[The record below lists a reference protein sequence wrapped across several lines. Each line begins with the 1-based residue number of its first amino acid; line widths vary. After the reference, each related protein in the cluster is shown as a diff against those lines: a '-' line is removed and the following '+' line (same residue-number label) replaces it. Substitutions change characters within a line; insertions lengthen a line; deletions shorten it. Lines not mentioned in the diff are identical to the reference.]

1 MSKVFIDTNVVL
13 DLLAKHKPYPTQSL
27 QLFSLADKKELDLV
41 ISTLSIVNVHYILSE
56 RMKIKDSRSILGKFK
71 VLVNSYELNDKIIDL
86 ALNDFDFKDFEDGLQ
101 YYTALESQCDL
112 IVTRNV
118 RDFKE
123 SAIPV
128 LSPREY
134 LTKINAGR

>member
-1 MSKVFIDTNVVL
+1 
-13 DLLAKHKPYPTQSL
+13 
-27 QLFSLADKKELDLV
+27 
-41 ISTLSIVNVHYILSE
+41 
-56 RMKIKDSRSILGKFK
+56 MKIKDSRSILGKFK

-112 IVTRNV
+112 IVTRNL

-134 LTKINAGR
+134 LTKIDAER

>member
-1 MSKVFIDTNVVL
+1 MSKVLIDTNVVL
-13 DLLAKHKPYPTQSL
+13 DLLAKRKPYHIESL
-27 QLFSLADKKELDLV
+27 QLFSLADKNEVDLV
-41 ISTLSIVNVHYILSE
+41 ISALSIVNVHYVLSE

-86 ALNDFDFKDFEDGLQ
+86 ALNDFNFKDFEDGLQ

-112 IVTRNV
+112 IVTRNL

-128 LSPREY
+128 LSPKEY
-134 LTKINAGR
+134 LTKIDAER